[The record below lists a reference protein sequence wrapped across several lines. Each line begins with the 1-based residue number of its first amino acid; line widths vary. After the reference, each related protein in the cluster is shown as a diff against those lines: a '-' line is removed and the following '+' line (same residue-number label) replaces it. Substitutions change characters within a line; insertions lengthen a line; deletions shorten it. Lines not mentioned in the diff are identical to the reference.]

1 MAGKIKPEHL
11 TLDISVNGNKAQKEI
26 NDLGST
32 ISDATSKIKELKKE
46 QQDLAAVDK
55 KNSEEYK
62 TLDKEIQKF
71 EKTIDETKGKVN
83 SLKQQ
88 QQELANSGN
97 KNSAEYKAL
106 GKEIKSFKSNIDSA
120 VSEVGQL
127 KTKQLELVQAGK
139 NNSSEYKQLSKVI
152 KENET
157 RVKELKNEQQGLI
170 NGLQLEQKTIGQLKR
185 EVTSLT
191 KLRDMS
197 IPNSDQYN
205 NYQRQLSGVQN
216 RLTELRVGGEQ
227 TGNSLMKMGNR
238 LNQYIGAIAA
248 ASLIAMWSGIKSTSE
263 EYLKFDDILADVMK
277 TTNLTKESAK
287 ELNSELEKIETR
299 TNQED
304 RLGLARIAGKLG
316 YQNIEEITE
325 FVRANNQ
332 IIVSLNED
340 LGGNVEETVNKIGK
354 LVDVFKLKD
363 LYTTEEAFLNVGSAI
378 NELGMASTANEG
390 YMVEFARRMAGVAP
404 LAGITIEQILGLGAT
419 LDQLGQSEEVSSTAL
434 SKMFLSMAKN
444 AEVYSKYAG
453 MQVTE
458 FKDLLEKDFM
468 GAFTKVL
475 TGVKSSSNG
484 INELAETLG
493 DLGEDGGRVI
503 GVIGTLAN
511 NVDILKGS
519 IKLSNKAFSDGTSIT
534 NEYNIKNQT
543 AAARLEMAKNE
554 AAKYRRELGE
564 KLCPILIE
572 GSGITTMFLKILS
585 TLVTFLVE
593 NRKAISLVTIA
604 ILGWTI
610 AANANA
616 IAQYASAK
624 ASAVATVA
632 TRLWNVALAA
642 NPIGL
647 VVAAIATLTAALY
660 LKSQRTNIATEFQNK
675 YNEALKE
682 GQKEVEAEKAA
693 IERNLTAATD
703 KNKSDKIRIA
713 AVSQLRK
720 LMPDH
725 LKAYSDEAI
734 MAGKATKAVK
744 EHVSELIKMS
754 TLRAMQSKLDKL
766 AEEKLQLNDTKKR
779 GFKGATLGER
789 FESFNSE
796 TFFSND
802 WEAAYSKDVDKRIK
816 RVEAQEM
823 RFGEEVLKIQSDIA
837 KNINTDATTEPEGD
851 QGTTVI
857 GGKTQKELDKAARE
871 AEATAKRNR
880 LKELEDAKKGYQDQL
895 IAADL
900 YHRERSTMTAEELDK
915 LAVIEAEYQ
924 KKSDSINRKYNH
936 SLQETTKIAESELI
950 KREASERR
958 YRDKLLDKSDP
969 LLQQEKEAYQKR
981 LEDAGLF
988 GKERE
993 KLTAEQLA
1001 ALETLEN
1008 NHQKNINKIDAD
1020 AIAKH
1025 TDQILA
1031 KNNEELAELRI
1042 RHNIELSEIT
1052 TLAQAKEALSN
1063 QLSEKELRAVNS
1075 LGQARKLIQNQ
1086 QDLEEQQVKKAQL
1099 EKLLL
1104 IMQATIESGQIEGIN
1119 LSDSLLS
1126 DEEQEILKKKI
1137 LAIKEELAK
1146 LKGTDKVDELKNPDD
1161 KVDVLGMSK
1170 SDWENLFTNVGTTEE
1185 KLTRVFG
1192 ALNAATDLWKQYNSF
1207 IAAGENAQLQKDEQA
1222 NKKKKSNLDARLK
1235 SGAISQESY
1244 NKQVEKL
1251 DKDLEKKKSEVAYKQ
1266 AKRERNVALMSAI
1279 VNTATA
1285 VTKALPNIFLSALVG
1300 AMGAF
1305 QIGTIL
1311 KTPLPA
1317 IEGREDGGY
1326 IDVTRSQDGKQ
1337 FRAKNRPN
1345 QRGFVNEPTVIVG
1358 ENGKEWVASASTVN
1372 NPFAAPI
1379 ISLLD
1384 TMQSNGRI
1392 DPAVL
1397 SNIITSTMP
1406 GRANGG
1412 YLNNNSARSTTATPG
1427 QTMIVNESDQELRK
1441 LIANNTAVTNSLY
1454 LAVKNGVSVSLL
1466 GPEGFIAKKQEL
1478 DNIQNNADL

>member
-1 MAGKIKPEHL
+1 MAKKLSEEDLVLNI
-11 TLDISVNGNKAQKEI
+11 IVNGNKAQ
-26 NDLGST
+26 
-32 ISDATSKIKELKKE
+32 SDI
-46 QQDLAAVDK
+46 
-55 KNSEEYK
+55 
-62 TLDKEIQKF
+62 
-71 EKTIDETKGKVN
+71 GKVSRTLMDAKTN
-83 SLKQQ
+83 LKAAQTEMKALEKQGKTNSTRYQTLTADIAKYNAAITESKKKLGELNQSLKLEDQSQ
-88 QQELANSGN
+88 
-97 KNSAEYKAL
+97 
-106 GKEIKSFKSNIDSA
+106 
-120 VSEVGQL
+120 
-127 KTKQLELVQAGK
+127 KQLEGTLRRLKALRKDAIPDSKNHIAYGQQIEVVQK
-139 NNSSEYKQLSKVI
+139 RLD
-152 KENET
+152 
-157 RVKELKNEQQGLI
+157 EL
-170 NGLQLEQKTIGQLKR
+170 TIGA
-185 EVTSLT
+185 
-191 KLRDMS
+191 
-197 IPNSDQYN
+197 
-205 NYQRQLSGVQN
+205 N
-216 RLTELRVGGEQ
+216 R

-248 ASLIAMWSGIKSTSE
+248 GGASLVAMWTGIKSTSE

-287 ELNSELEKIETR
+287 ELNTELEKIETR

-316 YQNIEEITE
+316 YQDIGEITE

-475 TGVKSSSNG
+475 SGVKSSSNG
-484 INELAETLG
+484 INELAETLS

-519 IKLSNKAFSDGTSIT
+519 IKLSNKAFADGTSIT

-564 KLCPILIE
+564 KLYPILTT
-572 GSGITTMFLKILS
+572 SVNLTTMFIRVLS
-585 TLVTFLVE
+585 TLVTFFAD
-593 NRKAISLVTIA
+593 NAKSITLVTVA
-604 ILGWTI
+604 LVGWTV

-616 IAQYASAK
+616 IAQYAVAK
-624 ASAVATVA
+624 GTAVATA
-632 TRLWNVALAA
+632 AQKLWNIAMAA

-647 VVAAIATLTAALY
+647 FITVLATLITGVLAYGDSLKGIIKTQDSLNNAMKKASEDTAAQLSEIDS
-660 LKSQRTNIATEFQNK
+660 LNK
-675 YNEALKE
+675 
-682 GQKEVEAEKAA
+682 VM
-693 IERNLTAATD
+693 TD
-703 KNKSDKIRIA
+703 NKVANDKRIA
-713 AVSQLRK
+713 AMDQLK
-720 LMPDH
+720 QIMPGVLDG
-725 LKAYSDEAI
+725 YSKEELLL
-734 MAGKATKAVK
+734 GKATSAINTY
-744 EHVSELIKMS
+744 SEALVLNSQIQAQRNE
-754 TLRAMQSKLDKL
+754 LNNL
-766 AEEKLQLNDTKKR
+766 AEKE
-779 GFKGATLGER
+779 
-789 FESFNSE
+789 
-796 TFFSND
+796 
-802 WEAAYSKDVDKRIK
+802 
-816 RVEAQEM
+816 
-823 RFGEEVLKIQSDIA
+823 LKIKNNDFGWMTSTYRFLRQGVIGETAAIVENAADTVESLQ
-837 KNINTDATTEPEGD
+837 NINKARKELTDGILANQQKLNKIVVKKSDNDPTGD
-851 QGTTVI
+851 QESTVI
-857 GGKTQKELDKAARE
+857 GGKTQKELEKAARE
-871 AEATAKRNR
+871 AEAASKKAR
-880 LKELEDAKKGYQDQL
+880 LKELEEAKKGYQDQL
-895 IAADL
+895 IAAGL
-900 YHRERSTMTAEELDK
+900 YQKERSTMTAEELDK
-915 LAVIEAEYQ
+915 LAIIEAEYQ
-924 KKSDSINRKYNH
+924 KKSDAINRKYNH
-936 SLQETTKIAESELI
+936 SLQETTKLAESELI

-958 YRDKLLDKSDP
+958 YRDQLLDKSDP
-969 LLQQEKEAYQKR
+969 LLQQEKAAYQKR

-993 KLTAEQLA
+993 LLTAEQLT

-1008 NHQKNINKIDAD
+1008 NHRKNINKIDAD

-1025 TDQILA
+1025 TDQVLA

-1042 RHNIELSEIT
+1042 KHNIELSEIT
-1052 TLAQAKEALSN
+1052 TLAQAKEVLSN
-1063 QLSEKELRAVNS
+1063 QLSEKELRAVTS

-1086 QDLEEQQVKKAQL
+1086 QDLEEQQLKKDQL

-1104 IMQATIESGQIEGIN
+1104 IMQATIESGQMEGIN
-1119 LSDSLLS
+1119 LSDTLLS
-1126 DEEQEILKKKI
+1126 EEEQEILKKKI

-1146 LKGTDKVDELKNPDD
+1146 LKGTDKTDELKNPDD
-1161 KVDVLGMSK
+1161 KVDILGMSK
-1170 SDWENLFTNVGTTEE
+1170 ADWENLFTNVVTTEE
-1185 KLTRVFG
+1185 KLLRVFG
-1192 ALNAATDLWKQYNSF
+1192 ALNAATDVWKQYNSF

-1222 NKKKKSNLDARLK
+1222 NKKKKSNLDSRLK
-1235 SGAISQESY
+1235 SGTISQESY

-1266 AKRERNVALMSAI
+1266 AKRERNVALMSAV

-1285 VTKALPNIFLSALVG
+1285 VTKALPNIFLAALVG
-1300 AMGAF
+1300 AMGAL

-1326 IDVTRSQDGKQ
+1326 MDVTRSQDGKQ

-1345 QRGFVNEPTVIVG
+1345 QRGMISQPTVIVG

-1406 GRANGG
+1406 GRVNGG
-1412 YLNNNSARSTTATPG
+1412 YLNNNSSRSSTAAPG
-1427 QTMIVNESDQELRK
+1427 QTTIVNESDEEIRK
-1441 LIANNTAVTNSLY
+1441 LIANNTAVTNALY
-1454 LAVKNGVSVSLL
+1454 QAVKNGVSVSLL
-1466 GPEGFIAKKQEL
+1466 GPEGFKAKMAEL
-1478 DNIQNNADL
+1478 DRIQNNADL

>member
-1 MAGKIKPEHL
+1 MAKKLSEEDLVLNI
-11 TLDISVNGNKAQKEI
+11 IVNGNKAQSDIGKVTRTLMDAKANLKATQTEMKNLEKQGKTNSARYQTLTADI
-26 NDLGST
+26 GKYNAA
-32 ISDATSKIKELKKE
+32 ISDSKKKLAELN
-46 QQDLAAVDK
+46 Q
-55 KNSEEYK
+55 
-62 TLDKEIQKF
+62 
-71 EKTIDETKGKVN
+71 
-83 SLKQQ
+83 SLKLEEQ
-88 QQELANSGN
+88 
-97 KNSAEYKAL
+97 
-106 GKEIKSFKSNIDSA
+106 
-120 VSEVGQL
+120 SE
-127 KTKQLELVQAGK
+127 KQLEAG
-139 NNSSEYKQLSKVI
+139 
-152 KENET
+152 
-157 RVKELKNEQQGLI
+157 
-170 NGLQLEQKTIGQLKR
+170 LKR
-185 EVTSLT
+185 LIA
-191 KLRDMS
+191 LRKQSVPDS
-197 IPNSDQYN
+197 E
-205 NYQRQLSGVQN
+205 NYKAYSNQIDSVSK
-216 RLTELRVGGEQ
+216 RLTELRVASKQ
-227 TGNSLMKMGNR
+227 TGISLASAGDK
-238 LNQYIGAIAA
+238 LSKYIGAIVAGG
-248 ASLIAMWSGIKSTSE
+248 ASMVAMWTGIKSTSE

-277 TTNLTKESAK
+277 TTDLTKDSVK
-287 ELNSELEKIETR
+287 QLNTELEKIETR

-316 YQNIEEITE
+316 YKDIEDITE

-434 SKMFLSMAKN
+434 SKLFLSMAKN
-444 AEVYSKYAG
+444 AEIYSKYAG
-453 MQVTE
+453 MQITD
-458 FKDLLEKDFM
+458 FKNLMEKDFM

-475 TGVKSSSNG
+475 TGVKNSSNG
-484 INELAETLG
+484 INELAATLG

-511 NVDILKGS
+511 NVDVLQGS
-519 IKLSNKAFSDGTSIT
+519 IKLSNKAFADGTSIT

-564 KLCPILIE
+564 KLYPILTT
-572 GSGITTMFLKILS
+572 SVNLTTMFIRVLS
-585 TLVTFLVE
+585 TLVTFFAE
-593 NRKAISLVTIA
+593 NSKAITLITLALV
-604 ILGWTI
+604 GWTI

-616 IAQYASAK
+616 IAQYAVAR
-624 ASAVATVA
+624 ATAVATTA
-632 TRLWNVALAA
+632 QKLWNIALAA

-647 VVAAIATLTAALY
+647 FITVLATLVAGVIAYGDNLKGIIQTQDSLNNAMKKASEDTAAQLSEIDSLNKVMTDNKVANDKRIAAMDQLKQIMPGVLDGYTQEELLLGKATAAI
-660 LKSQRTNIATEFQNK
+660 NK
-675 YNEALKE
+675 YSDALVLNSQIQAKRNELNSL
-682 GQKEVEAEKAA
+682 AEK
-693 IERNLTAATD
+693 ELKVQRNEVGFLTGSYRYLRQSIIGATAATIENAVD
-703 KNKSDKIRIA
+703 NVQSLNNINKARKNLTDSMLSD
-713 AVSQLRK
+713 Q
-720 LMPDH
+720 
-725 LKAYSDEAI
+725 
-734 MAGKATKAVK
+734 
-744 EHVSELIKMS
+744 
-754 TLRAMQSKLDKL
+754 
-766 AEEKLQLNDTKKR
+766 EKLNKL
-779 GFKGATLGER
+779 F
-789 FESFNSE
+789 
-796 TFFSND
+796 
-802 WEAAYSKDVDKRIK
+802 
-816 RVEAQEM
+816 
-823 RFGEEVLKIQSDIA
+823 IA
-837 KNINTDATTEPEGD
+837 PKEGPQPNGD
-851 QGTTVI
+851 QNGAVI
-857 GGKTQKELDKAARE
+857 GGKTQKELDKAARQ
-871 AEATAKRNR
+871 AEAAAKRNR

-895 IAADL
+895 IAAGL
-900 YHRERSTMTAEELDK
+900 YQRERSTMTAEELDK
-915 LAVIEAEYQ
+915 LALIEAEYQ

-936 SLQETTKIAESELI
+936 SLQETTKVAESEII
-950 KREASERR
+950 KREAAERR

-988 GKERE
+988 GKEKE
-993 KLTAEQLA
+993 SLTVEQQA
-1001 ALETLEN
+1001 ALEILRN

-1025 TDQILA
+1025 TDKVLKA
-1031 KNNEELAELRI
+1031 NSVELTDLRI
-1042 RHNIELSEIT
+1042 KHNDELSAIT
-1052 TLAQAKEALSN
+1052 TLAQAKE
-1063 QLSEKELRAVNS
+1063 V
-1075 LGQARKLIQNQ
+1075 
-1086 QDLEEQQVKKAQL
+1086 
-1099 EKLLL
+1099 
-1104 IMQATIESGQIEGIN
+1104 
-1119 LSDSLLS
+1119 LSDSLSKKELSTITTLGEARKVLQNQQAVEEQNLLRSQLEEQLKILHATLESGKLEGINIADEILS
-1126 DEEQEILKKKI
+1126 DEEKETLQTKI
-1137 LAIKEELAK
+1137 REIKEELAK
-1146 LKGTDKVDELKNPDD
+1146 LKRLDKTDEIKDSAKSKVDI
-1161 KVDVLGMSK
+1161 LGMSTE
-1170 SDWENLFTNVGTTEE
+1170 DWEKLFANIAEGKIGIEDILGVM
-1185 KLTRVFG
+1185 G
-1192 ALNAATDLWKQYNSF
+1192 AMTQLWGSYNNMV
-1207 IAAGENAQLQKDEQA
+1207 AAGENKKLQDDEQA
-1222 NKKKKSNLDARLK
+1222 NKKKKSNLDSRLK
-1235 SGAISQESY
+1235 AGTISQESY

-1326 IDVTRSQDGKQ
+1326 LDVTRSQDGKQ

-1358 ENGKEWVASASTVN
+1358 ENGKEWVASANTVN

-1406 GRANGG
+1406 GRVNGG
-1412 YLNNNSARSTTATPG
+1412 YLNSNNTSKSSAPG
-1427 QTMIVNESDQELRK
+1427 QTTIVNESDEELRK
-1441 LIANNTAVTNSLY
+1441 LIANNTAVTNALY

-1466 GPEGFIAKKQEL
+1466 GPEGFIAKKSEL